1 MNTVHTQETVICA
14 RDTPRNVASPHF
26 CRETMRSYPFDS
38 GDLPSLSLRDG
49 SEPAGDAIEAVCCD
63 APERSD
69 AMMLASLMPPV
80 SSSESNDHDSVASG
94 SSSNKKSWDE
104 LAVAADSVLI
114 SPSSSASVVSDLS
127 VMESPFMEV
136 IDMLL
141 AGKTKEEEHL
151 FLREMVVDLMTEVDN
166 LKEDLENSKRGFG
179 AGIIS
184 NKNLFSLL
192 NKSKEPSP
200 VAAAKKTVNDMIKKR
215 DQPVSEEE
223 ATEMVIQQL
232 TKKIEEQNIRNS
244 DYVATIKNQ
253 EKQLELFKTACRA
266 RGKKILALQAELQ
279 KVMAEKKKQEEEA
292 AEIKKKAAA
301 KSSALA
307 IENKIVATNGAEI
320 MLPVRTIAVSP
331 SPPKQAERIAAFNK
345 VLTKPYALG

>member
-1 MNTVHTQETVICA
+1 MKETVIGA
-14 RDTPRNVASPHF
+14 LATPFRILPPHYS
-26 CRETMRSYPFDS
+26 TMRSYPFES

-49 SEPAGDAIEAVCCD
+49 SETTDDAIEAVCCD
-63 APERSD
+63 GPERSD

-80 SSSESNDHDSVASG
+80 SSSEADDHDSVASG
-94 SSSNKKSWDE
+94 SSSKKKSWDE
-104 LAVAADSVLI
+104 LAAVAGSVLV
-114 SPSSSASVVSDLS
+114 SPSSSSSVVSDLS

-166 LKEDLENSKRGFG
+166 LKEDLENNKRGFG
-179 AGIIS
+179 SGIIS

-192 NKSKEPSP
+192 NKSKEQSP
-200 VAAAKKTVNDMIKKR
+200 VVAAKKTVNDMIKKR

-279 KVMAEKKKQEEEA
+279 KAKEKAEKKKQEEEA
-292 AEIKKKAAA
+292 AEIQKKVAA
-301 KSSALA
+301 KSLALTN
-307 IENKIVATNGAEI
+307 ENKVVTANGAEVL
-320 MLPVRTIAVSP
+320 LPVRTIAVSP
-331 SPPKQAERIAAFNK
+331 SPPKQAEKIAAFNK
-345 VLTKPYALG
+345 ILTKPYALG